1 MTGDKLKQYV
11 ALFGGWLS
19 AVLLFLGTLNVSFEW
34 FNQNSIDAFVVVLG
48 TSIPFVFVMYG
59 VWKNTYLVKKNAKEQ
74 EELLKRQGMK

>member
-34 FNQNSIDAFVVVLG
+34 FSQNSIDAFVVVLG
-48 TSIPFVFVMYG
+48 ASIPFIIVIYG
-59 VWKNTYLVKKNAKEQ
+59 IWKNTYLVKKNAKEQ
-74 EELLKRQGMK
+74 EKLLKRQGMK